1 MLKSLAVNKIG
12 VLLPQ
17 PYRGGSLR
25 FAKKLCEMVLSLT
38 NSETHVVLSIV
49 KGQYDVPHEFAQLLK
64 DSRFSIRETVWEI
77 VPRQQLSKI
86 TQLQPQTNCIE
97 PEEVSYPDDGGQTL
111 LDCSYWLMVS
121 DRTMA
126 PLAVLR
132 PFAIFPLDFIQR
144 YVPEIFGKSDEYL
157 WKVHLESFQR
167 NIRNAS
173 LVVCTTPATS
183 EDAISFAGVP
193 KRRVRTMLPF
203 LEDYPSAYYSGTS
216 GVDNRISQFQKK
228 PYFVWPTNPHP
239 HKNHLNALN
248 CLKQYYDSG
257 GGLNC
262 VITGPSTEVLR
273 AGAKEYSDYA
283 TEVREAFLQLFNGD
297 DRVSIAGVLPEE
309 QYWHLLKG
317 AAFVWHNVIKDNG
330 TFSVIEAAL
339 ANVPSLSSD
348 YSQIRFFDELFGLG
362 LTYFS
367 AMDPA
372 QGAEKLREMESRTT
386 GGKHSAP
393 VSISFP
399 LDYHHRMYAE
409 LKAILDE
416 LGEVAACRN

>member
-1 MLKSLAVNKIG
+1 MPKQLPVNKIG

-38 NSETHVVLSIV
+38 TSDTHVVLSIV
-49 KGQYDVPHEFAQLLK
+49 KGHYDIPNEFAPLLK
-64 DSRFSIRETVWEI
+64 DSRFSIRETVWNI
-77 VPRQQLSKI
+77 VPRKQLSKVAV
-86 TQLQPQTNCIE
+86 LQPQSILE
-97 PEEVSYPDDGGQTL
+97 SEEVCFPDDGGQTF

-132 PFAIFPLDFIQR
+132 PYAIFPLDFIQR

-157 WKVHLESFQR
+157 WRVHLESFQR
-167 NIRNAS
+167 NVRNAS

-193 KRRVRTMLPF
+193 KQRVRTMLPF
-203 LEDYPSAYYSGTS
+203 LEDYPSEYYSGTS
-216 GVDNRISQFQKK
+216 ACDNRLSQFQQK
-228 PYFVWPTNPHP
+228 PYFVWTTNPHP
-239 HKNHLNALN
+239 HKNHLNALK

-257 GGLNC
+257 GGLTC
-262 VITGPSTEVLR
+262 VITGPNTEVLR
-273 AGAKEYSDYA
+273 QGVREYSDYA
-283 TEVREAFLQLFNGD
+283 TEIREKLLELFGND
-297 DRVSIAGVLPEE
+297 DRICIAGDLPEE
-309 QYWHLLKG
+309 QYWRLLKG
-317 AAFVWHNVIKDNG
+317 AAFLWHNVIKDNG
-330 TFSVIEAAL
+330 TFSVVEAAL
-339 ANVPSLSSD
+339 VNVPSLSSD

-367 AMDPA
+367 ATDPA
-372 QGAEKLREMESRTT
+372 QGAERLREMESRT
-386 GGKHSAP
+386 KAAKSPAP
-393 VSISFP
+393 VAVSFP

-409 LKAILDE
+409 MKSILDD
-416 LGEVAACRN
+416 LQVVASCRN